1 MHHLLIKRFW
11 YSGRTL
17 AFVLCLLLL
26 APAVILAD
34 VNQPLEKITM
44 QLRWKHQFQFAGYYA
59 AKHKGFY
66 REQGLDVTIV
76 AGEPGKTPV
85 REVLEGRAEYGEAN
99 SESLYE
105 FLNGEPLVALAA
117 IFQHSP
123 SILLTLEKS
132 GIRFPQHLIGK
143 KVMMVGGTDD
153 FDFLAMLANEGVDID
168 SVDVIPSSYNI
179 QDLIDGKVDVFNA
192 YLTNEPYYLQEKGVA
207 GHVISPVNY
216 GVDFYSDILFTTREE
231 IKKNPQRVKAFREA
245 SIRGWEYAMANP
257 EEIIDLILTEYGSEK
272 TRPHLQFEARAMQKL
287 IMPDLI
293 PVGNINPGRFQRMAD
308 LMVRFGFA
316 DSNFSLDDFIY
327 DPNPTV
333 GRDVFVK
340 TTVIFS
346 ALLLLAAIVAVLLW
360 RLNQRLR
367 YEINQRHAAEKKLLK
382 IAYHDA
388 LTGLPN
394 RILFSDRLDNSIAHS
409 KRNNMMLA
417 VAYLDLD
424 GFKPINDR
432 YGHST
437 GDKFLIALSKKMQEI
452 LREVDTISR
461 FGGDEF
467 LVIFNDLHS
476 KDEVILILKRLL
488 NVTSQQIDV
497 DNNLLSCSASIG
509 VTFYPQDEEI
519 DSDQL
524 IRQADIAMYQAKS
537 TGKNRYCFFEGD
549 C

>member
-1 MHHLLIKRFW
+1 MALSL
-11 YSGRTL
+11 S
-17 AFVLCLLLL
+17 LLLMT
-26 APAVILAD
+26 PTVIMAA
-34 VNQPLEKITM
+34 NSQPLEKVTM

-59 AKHKGFY
+59 AKHKGYY

-76 AGEPGKTPV
+76 AGAPGKTPV
-85 REVLEGRAEYGEAN
+85 KEVLEGRADYGEGN
-99 SESLYE
+99 SETLHE
-105 FLNGEPLVALAA
+105 FLSGEPLVALAA

-123 SILLTLEKS
+123 SVLLTLEKS
-132 GIRFPQHLIGK
+132 GIKFPQHLIGK

-153 FDFLAMLANEGVDID
+153 FDFLAMMANEGVNVD
-168 SVDVIPSSYNI
+168 SVDIIPSSYNI
-179 QDLIDGKVDVFNA
+179 QDLIDGKVDAFNA
-192 YLTNEPYYLQEKGVA
+192 YLTNEPYYLEEQGVA

-216 GVDFYSDILFTTREE
+216 GVDFYSDILFTTQEE
-231 IKKNPQRVKAFREA
+231 IKTNPERVKAFRQA
-245 SIRGWEYAMANP
+245 SIKGWEYAMENP
-257 EEIIDLILTEYGSEK
+257 EEIIDLILTEYGSMK
-272 TRPHLQFEARAMQKL
+272 SRPHLQFEAKAMQKL

-316 DSNFSLDDFIY
+316 DDDFTLDDFIY
-327 DPNPTV
+327 NPNPTV

-340 TTVIFS
+340 TTVVFS
-346 ALLLLAAIVAVLLW
+346 GLLFLVAVVAVLLW

-367 YEINQRHAAEKKLLK
+367 HEIRQRHVAEKKLLK

-394 RILFSDRLDNSIAHS
+394 RILFSDRLDNSIAQA
-409 KRNNMMLA
+409 KRKGMMLA
-417 VAYLDLD
+417 VVYLDLD
-424 GFKPINDR
+424 GFKPINDL
-432 YGHST
+432 YGHAT
-437 GDKFLIALSKKMQEI
+437 GDKFLVALSKNMQEI

-476 KDEVILILKRLL
+476 KDEVILILDRLL
-488 NVTSQQIDV
+488 KVSRQEIRIDG
-497 DNNLLSCSASIG
+497 NQLSCSASIG
-509 VTFYPQDEEI
+509 VTFYPQDKEI

-524 IRQADIAMYQAKS
+524 IRQADIAMYNAKS
-537 TGKNRYCFFEGD
+537 SGKNRYCFFEGD